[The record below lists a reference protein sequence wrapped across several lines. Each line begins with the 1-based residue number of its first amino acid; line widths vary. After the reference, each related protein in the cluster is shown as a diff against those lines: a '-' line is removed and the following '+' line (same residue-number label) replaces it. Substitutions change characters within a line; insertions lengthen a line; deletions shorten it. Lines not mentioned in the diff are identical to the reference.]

1 MNKTERILGMLS
13 KAAELQNS
21 TAQMI
26 GVARLNIDELLK
38 LIEQVRKTKV
48 DFFVNYK
55 CRQFNGFNRQE
66 VRSTNAKIASKSVA
80 WFADLY
86 FL

>member
-48 DFFVNYK
+48 DFFVN
-55 CRQFNGFNRQE
+55 RE
-66 VRSTNAKIASKSVA
+66 
-80 WFADLY
+80 
-86 FL
+86 